1 MDARRHSGLWKNGIA
16 PQAGELDEQ
25 EPSFDAP
32 ATTAKPGPYQY
43 YQPPHRASDT
53 IKRSFSQR
61 AADADTAPFGAYDD
75 APGTDLIDQQNHL
88 LSASQ
93 ALNEKIAEPVR
104 STLTSDPATLSALLS
119 QTQHVNSLA
128 SPTLQH
134 QPPAP
139 RIDPDYVPE
148 NLRAR
153 VWSPEPSVVQ
163 NGPKSP
169 LVDSSTPAQ
178 HQTRQVSGASNA
190 SESIRRTSVSER
202 SPLQHLESWTKQ
214 EKRARVVEAEQRAQQ
229 RNQRSPED
237 TAHAW
242 QENPQ
247 KPSDR
252 SISDGAPN
260 RSSQR
265 GKERRH
271 ARQASEGAANSARE
285 LERTQITSPQPS
297 SPTMAKRTQ
306 PPSSDPRST
315 SRIPKSSNVAGADA
329 SRQQSKSYGNGTQD
343 GTRNAVSAANVEAA
357 ERGKAA
363 YERRKSQMA
372 AEQLPPAT
380 GPISPVTPH
389 GFSAA
394 YGETRDDAGQSGH
407 REAQE
412 TRDLGS
418 TKHVLQNARVG
429 GSKHADS
436 EADGSVPERVL
447 NPKKNGVKYAEPPQT
462 VNAHKAKQQVG
473 FGVDEHEG
481 IDETKHKHHRLGDFF
496 HHHGESRSYQE
507 STKPLEDWR
516 KAGTARLTVEDLYFE
531 QTNAAAA
538 AAASAAANREANDA
552 AWWEKNQHSRASWAS
567 PVPDLEQYSGAYE
580 EHALG
585 FQPRLFLKCGPLL
598 RYTGIRTEAAVPA
611 RHSRENTVPLKE
623 VWRGSIMIVTH
634 DERSDFSRTPVLRI
648 FAQPADLLE
657 PPSHRS
663 GDEQAPAP
671 SYEDPLAGQVKI
683 SRTGRVLYVRPV
695 DDIEHGVDLSRE
707 ESNHGLFA
715 ATRVPP
721 RGSKQAAGANSKQ
734 LIPQN
739 RVKARDGEKAKRHRE
754 VKACRLHV
762 EQGHTFWRF
771 NVEVELGSQQQR
783 IAYRINK
790 GPVMSFWVPARGETM
805 NAMFHSCNGFSVSVN
820 PDDFCG
826 PDPLWRD
833 VLNRHQSRPFHLMI
847 GGGDQI
853 YNDAAMRDTTLFR
866 QWLHVKPNLD
876 HKYTAD
882 FTEELQL
889 ELERFYLERYCM
901 WFSQGL
907 FGMANSQIPMV
918 NIWDDH
924 DIIDGFGSYPERFM
938 SSKIFTGLG
947 AVAFKYYMLFQHQSV
962 VAETEKEE
970 PSWLLGSQPGPFI
983 SQHSR
988 SVFLKLGRKV
998 AFLGLDCRTE
1008 RRRDEIL
1015 CQGTYDNVFN
1025 RCRTE
1030 IIKGETKHLIV
1041 LLGVPIAYPRLNF
1054 LENIL
1059 TSRMMDP
1066 VKAMGRAG
1074 MLGGFINKF
1083 DGGVEILD
1091 DLDDHWTAKHHK
1103 AERNWFIQELQELA
1117 AEKSVRITILGGD
1130 VHLGAVGQFYTAKK
1144 LGIRKD
1150 KDHRYMPNVISSAIV
1165 NTPPPTMM
1173 ADVLNKRNKIH
1184 HLDDNTDEDLI
1195 PMFDHDVDGSRRN
1208 NRTLLP
1214 RRNYCMIK
1222 EWIPGSTPPS
1232 SPPPE
1237 RATPVRAATY
1247 DAPGLNEGDAAG
1259 RKYPPGSMK
1268 RTMSLSRA
1276 GNLVRRLS
1284 SSSKRRPHPPVSMR
1298 DPAGGNGQG
1307 PYPSLQRANS
1317 LGAQVSNH
1325 NATGA
1330 SQDDFERPT
1339 FLRRPT
1345 NLSEKAIRKAMAKGG
1360 PEDSIDMHIDLRD
1373 GLDISLCME
1382 IDQHDPAGA
1391 TMPYR
1396 LLVPALTYGGVGDL
1410 NTARFSSHR
1419 KSLIDRLRGFR
1430 SREAPNNNRASQ
1442 DAYDYEDSIQYSGSR
1457 TASITSDPAN
1467 AAAVASPTAPA
1478 AALGLTNTGRGAR
1491 NTNHIPMN
1499 DGYDDDSQASYSAH
1513 PDSHHHS
1520 YNQGLSLSPPPIG
1533 AAAAAAPTRQSSS
1546 RIKTT
1551 STPRAS
1557 ATAAA
1562 KTAPRRATP
1571 YNPDDIATY
1580 SDGDEYNDDAAT
1592 DATGTGTLLSSEQQ
1606 HDDRNNHGNNP
1617 HYLPPPQAM
1626 SSGRE
1631 VRHEEF
1637 AAAPASS
1644 AGPNGGGGFLRK
1656 FSLQQ
1661 DRSSPQQDYYAAN
1674 DLGRSGGSVRRKG
1687 WKIWKS

>member
-1 MDARRHSGLWKNGIA
+1 M
-16 PQAGELDEQ
+16 AGQL
-25 EPSFDAP
+25 
-32 ATTAKPGPYQY
+32 
-43 YQPPHRASDT
+43 
-53 IKRSFSQR
+53 
-61 AADADTAPFGAYDD
+61 
-75 APGTDLIDQQNHL
+75 
-88 LSASQ
+88 
-93 ALNEKIAEPVR
+93 
-104 STLTSDPATLSALLS
+104 
-119 QTQHVNSLA
+119 
-128 SPTLQH
+128 
-134 QPPAP
+134 
-139 RIDPDYVPE
+139 
-148 NLRAR
+148 
-153 VWSPEPSVVQ
+153 
-163 NGPKSP
+163 
-169 LVDSSTPAQ
+169 STP
-178 HQTRQVSGASNA
+178 S
-190 SESIRRTSVSER
+190 
-202 SPLQHLESWTKQ
+202 
-214 EKRARVVEAEQRAQQ
+214 
-229 RNQRSPED
+229 
-237 TAHAW
+237 
-242 QENPQ
+242 
-247 KPSDR
+247 
-252 SISDGAPN
+252 
-260 RSSQR
+260 
-265 GKERRH
+265 
-271 ARQASEGAANSARE
+271 
-285 LERTQITSPQPS
+285 
-297 SPTMAKRTQ
+297 
-306 PPSSDPRST
+306 
-315 SRIPKSSNVAGADA
+315 
-329 SRQQSKSYGNGTQD
+329 
-343 GTRNAVSAANVEAA
+343 
-357 ERGKAA
+357 
-363 YERRKSQMA
+363 
-372 AEQLPPAT
+372 
-380 GPISPVTPH
+380 GPISPVTAH
-389 GFSAA
+389 GFQAA
-394 YGETRDDAGQSGH
+394 HGEVGDNRGQADH
-407 REAQE
+407 QEAQE
-412 TRDLGS
+412 TRNLGN
-418 TKHVLQNARVG
+418 TKHTLQTARIG
-429 GSKHADS
+429 GSKHVDS
-436 EADGSVPERVL
+436 EAYEPSPERAL
-447 NPKKNGVKYAEPPQT
+447 NPLKNGVKYAEPPQT

-473 FGVDEHEG
+473 FGVDEQDGTGEA
-481 IDETKHKHHRLGDFF
+481 KHKHHRFGDFF
-496 HHHGESRSYQE
+496 HRHEESRSYKE
-507 STKPLEDWR
+507 STKPLDDWR
-516 KAGTARLTVEDLYFE
+516 KASTARLTVEDLYFE

-538 AAASAAANREANDA
+538 AAASVAATKEANNA

-567 PVPDLEQYSGAYE
+567 PVPDLEQYKGAYE

-611 RHSRENTVPLKE
+611 RHSRENTVPSKE

-648 FAQPADLLE
+648 FAQPSDLLE
-657 PPSHRS
+657 PPSHRPA
-663 GDEQAPAP
+663 DDQAPDP
-671 SYEDPLAGQVKI
+671 VHEDPLAGQVKI

-695 DDIEHGVDLSRE
+695 DTIEHGVDLSRE

-715 ATRVPP
+715 ATRVPL
-721 RGSKQAAGANSKQ
+721 RGSKQGPSTSSKQ
-734 LIPQN
+734 LSAQN
-739 RVKARDGEKAKRHRE
+739 RVKARDGEKAKRYRE
-754 VKACRLHV
+754 VKGCRLHV

-771 NVEVELGSQQQR
+771 NIEVELGSQQQR

-790 GPVMSFWVPARGETM
+790 GPAMSFWVPARGETM
-805 NAMFHSCNGFSVSVN
+805 NAMFHSCNGFSVSVD
-820 PDDFCG
+820 PDEFCG

-882 FTEELQL
+882 FTEELQH
-889 ELERFYLERYCM
+889 ELEHFYLERYCM

-970 PSWLLGSQPGPFI
+970 PSWLLGSQPGPYI
-983 SQHSR
+983 SQLSR

-1025 RCRTE
+1025 RCRAE

-1059 TSRMMDP
+1059 TSRLMDP

-1222 EWIPGSTPPS
+1222 EWVPGSTPPP

-1237 RATPVRAATY
+1237 KATPVRAATY
-1247 DAPGLNEGDAAG
+1247 DASGLNEGDSAD
-1259 RKYPPGSMK
+1259 RKFPPGSMK

-1298 DPAGGNGQG
+1298 DPAGVAGQS
-1307 PYPSLQRANS
+1307 PYPMLQRANS

-1325 NATGA
+1325 NAPGA
-1330 SQDDFERPT
+1330 SEDDFERPT

-1345 NLSEKAIRKAMAKGG
+1345 NLSEKAIRKAMTKGG

-1396 LLVPALTYGGVGDL
+1396 LLVPALAYGGASDL

-1457 TASITSDPAN
+1457 TASITSDNAN
-1467 AAAVASPTAPA
+1467 AATAANPAAPA
-1478 AALGLTNTGRGAR
+1478 NALGLTNTGRGAR

-1499 DGYDDDSQASYSAH
+1499 DGYDDDSTTYSPQ

-1533 AAAAAAPTRQSSS
+1533 AGATAPTRQSSS
-1546 RIKTT
+1546 RIHPT
-1551 STPRAS
+1551 STPRAPTT
-1557 ATAAA
+1557 AAAA

-1580 SDGDEYNDDAAT
+1580 SSGDDNDDNIT
-1592 DATGTGTLLSSEQQ
+1592 DATGTGTLPSSEQQ
-1606 HDDRNNHGNNP
+1606 YDDGRNNNPNRNNNNNH

-1626 SSGRE
+1626 SSGRD
-1631 VRHEEF
+1631 VCHDDSDARF
-1637 AAAPASS
+1637 ASG
-1644 AGPNGGGGFLRK
+1644 AGANGNSGGSGGPTGFLKK

-1661 DRSSPQQDYYAAN
+1661 DRSSPQEYHGAGNNNN
-1674 DLGRSGGSVRRKG
+1674 DLGRGGSVRRKG
-1687 WKIWKS
+1687 WKIWKA

>member
-1 MDARRHSGLWKNGIA
+1 
-16 PQAGELDEQ
+16 
-25 EPSFDAP
+25 
-32 ATTAKPGPYQY
+32 
-43 YQPPHRASDT
+43 
-53 IKRSFSQR
+53 
-61 AADADTAPFGAYDD
+61 
-75 APGTDLIDQQNHL
+75 
-88 LSASQ
+88 
-93 ALNEKIAEPVR
+93 
-104 STLTSDPATLSALLS
+104 
-119 QTQHVNSLA
+119 
-128 SPTLQH
+128 
-134 QPPAP
+134 
-139 RIDPDYVPE
+139 
-148 NLRAR
+148 
-153 VWSPEPSVVQ
+153 
-163 NGPKSP
+163 
-169 LVDSSTPAQ
+169 
-178 HQTRQVSGASNA
+178 
-190 SESIRRTSVSER
+190 
-202 SPLQHLESWTKQ
+202 
-214 EKRARVVEAEQRAQQ
+214 
-229 RNQRSPED
+229 
-237 TAHAW
+237 
-242 QENPQ
+242 
-247 KPSDR
+247 
-252 SISDGAPN
+252 
-260 RSSQR
+260 
-265 GKERRH
+265 
-271 ARQASEGAANSARE
+271 
-285 LERTQITSPQPS
+285 
-297 SPTMAKRTQ
+297 
-306 PPSSDPRST
+306 
-315 SRIPKSSNVAGADA
+315 
-329 SRQQSKSYGNGTQD
+329 
-343 GTRNAVSAANVEAA
+343 
-357 ERGKAA
+357 
-363 YERRKSQMA
+363 
-372 AEQLPPAT
+372 
-380 GPISPVTPH
+380 
-389 GFSAA
+389 
-394 YGETRDDAGQSGH
+394 
-407 REAQE
+407 
-412 TRDLGS
+412 
-418 TKHVLQNARVG
+418 
-429 GSKHADS
+429 
-436 EADGSVPERVL
+436 
-447 NPKKNGVKYAEPPQT
+447 
-462 VNAHKAKQQVG
+462 
-473 FGVDEHEG
+473 
-481 IDETKHKHHRLGDFF
+481 
-496 HHHGESRSYQE
+496 
-507 STKPLEDWR
+507 
-516 KAGTARLTVEDLYFE
+516 
-531 QTNAAAA
+531 
-538 AAASAAANREANDA
+538 
-552 AWWEKNQHSRASWAS
+552 
-567 PVPDLEQYSGAYE
+567 
-580 EHALG
+580 
-585 FQPRLFLKCGPLL
+585 
-598 RYTGIRTEAAVPA
+598 
-611 RHSRENTVPLKE
+611 
-623 VWRGSIMIVTH
+623 
-634 DERSDFSRTPVLRI
+634 
-648 FAQPADLLE
+648 
-657 PPSHRS
+657 
-663 GDEQAPAP
+663 
-671 SYEDPLAGQVKI
+671 
-683 SRTGRVLYVRPV
+683 
-695 DDIEHGVDLSRE
+695 
-707 ESNHGLFA
+707 
-715 ATRVPP
+715 
-721 RGSKQAAGANSKQ
+721 
-734 LIPQN
+734 
-739 RVKARDGEKAKRHRE
+739 
-754 VKACRLHV
+754 
-762 EQGHTFWRF
+762 
-771 NVEVELGSQQQR
+771 
-783 IAYRINK
+783 
-790 GPVMSFWVPARGETM
+790 
-805 NAMFHSCNGFSVSVN
+805 
-820 PDDFCG
+820 
-826 PDPLWRD
+826 
-833 VLNRHQSRPFHLMI
+833 MI

-882 FTEELQL
+882 FTEELQH
-889 ELERFYLERYCM
+889 ELEHFYLERYCM

-924 DIIDGFGSYPERFM
+924 DIIDGFGSYPDRFM

-970 PSWLLGSQPGPFI
+970 PSWLLGSQPGPYI
-983 SQHSR
+983 SQLSR

-1015 CQGTYDNVFN
+1015 CQGTYDHVFN
-1025 RCRTE
+1025 RCRAE

-1059 TSRMMDP
+1059 TSRLMDP

-1222 EWIPGSTPPS
+1222 EWIPGSTPPP
-1232 SPPPE
+1232 SPRPE

-1247 DAPGLNEGDAAG
+1247 DASGVDESGTAD

-1284 SSSKRRPHPPVSMR
+1284 SSSKRKPHPPVSMR
-1298 DPAGGNGQG
+1298 DPVNGAGQS
-1307 PYPSLQRANS
+1307 PYPMLQRANS

-1325 NATGA
+1325 NAPGA

-1345 NLSEKAIRKAMAKGG
+1345 NLSEKAIRKAMTKGG

-1396 LLVPALTYGGVGDL
+1396 LLVPALTYGGAGDL

-1430 SREAPNNNRASQ
+1430 SREAPNDNRASQ

-1457 TASITSDPAN
+1457 TASLASDHAN
-1467 AAAVASPTAPA
+1467 GAALASPTAA
-1478 AALGLTNTGRGAR
+1478 AAGPGLTSTGRGAR

-1499 DGYDDDSQASYSAH
+1499 DGYDDDDSYSPQ

-1533 AAAAAAPTRQSSS
+1533 AAAATAAAPTRQSSS
-1546 RIKTT
+1546 RLQTT

-1580 SDGDEYNDDAAT
+1580 SDDDGADDAAT

-1606 HDDRNNHGNNP
+1606 YHDDRTTPGR

-1626 SSGRE
+1626 SSGRDNCHDE
-1631 VRHEEF
+1631 PDHR
-1637 AAAPASS
+1637 ASPGGG
-1644 AGPNGGGGFLRK
+1644 GPGGFLRK
-1656 FSLQQ
+1656 FSLQH
-1661 DRSSPQQDYYAAN
+1661 DRSSASPSESYGEN
-1674 DLGRSGGSVRRKG
+1674 GLGRSGGSMRRKG